1 MFGTQ
6 FNRTEV
12 ALVARCIYPKCE
24 LLFYENVHSSNR
36 KSRKNTV
43 SIL

>member
-12 ALVARCIYPKCE
+12 ALVARCTPKCE
-24 LLFYENVHSSNR
+24 LTFFEDVHCYN
-36 KSRKNTV
+36 SRKHTAN
-43 SIL
+43 IL

>member
-24 LLFYENVHSSNR
+24 LLFYEDVHSSNH
-36 KSRKNTV
+36 KSRKTISN
-43 SIL
+43 IF